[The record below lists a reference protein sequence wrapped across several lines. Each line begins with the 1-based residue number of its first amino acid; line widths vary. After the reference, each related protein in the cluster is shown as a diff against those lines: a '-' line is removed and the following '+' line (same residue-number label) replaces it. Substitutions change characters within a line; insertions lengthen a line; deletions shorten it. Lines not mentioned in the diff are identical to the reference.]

1 MLRPLALNFLIDQY
15 KIWQDSRVQTKE
27 VLSHKYV
34 KRLFIARFIS
44 NFGNG
49 MGPIAL
55 AFGILGLPNGS
66 ANMLGLVLGATT
78 VLFLLMAPFGGV
90 IADKYGRARMV
101 GVTDMAC
108 GLVLFIQVAYFATG
122 DVPLAVLLIT
132 NGFFGLMWGI
142 FWPAFSGLMPAVLPE
157 AGLQKGNALNA
168 FMTNAGVISGAAVAG
183 LLIEVFGVAFTLAID
198 AASFFIS
205 GLMIFTFRHLT
216 PRAKHTENTMLDDLL
231 HGWKVFLS
239 FRWIVIIVGAFS
251 FIVMCWAAAE
261 NVLGPLIAL
270 EHFNGPKSWSFVIS
284 AESAGLIVGSLI
296 AIKIKPKYP
305 MRFLML
311 SSFTITFYIWSLAKP
326 QSLLMIAFGAFLFG
340 ITLDLWGTLWSTAL
354 QRKVPR
360 DSLSRVS
367 SFDAMGS
374 MMFRPVGLAIAAPLS
389 TLFGIEN
396 FLQILAAITVVAII
410 VPLLDPQVRNMS
422 YEDMSVNRN
431 L

>member
-1 MLRPLALNFLIDQY
+1 VL
-15 KIWQDSRVQTKE
+15 TKE
-27 VLSHKYV
+27 VLAHKYV

-55 AFGILGLPNGS
+55 AFGILALPNGS

-78 VLFLLMAPFGGV
+78 VVFLIMAPFGGV

-101 GVTDMAC
+101 GLTDMAA
-108 GLVLFIQVAYFATG
+108 GLVLLIQVAYFATG

-168 FMTNAGVISGAAVAG
+168 FMTNAGVILGAAVAG
-183 LLIEVFGVAFTLAID
+183 LLIDIFGVAFTLAID

-216 PRAKHTENTMLDDLL
+216 PRAQHTENTMLDDLL

-270 EHFNGPKSWSFVIS
+270 EHFNGPKSWSFVIT
-284 AESAGLIVGSLI
+284 AESAGLIVGSII
-296 AIKIKPKYP
+296 AIKVKPKYP
-305 MRFLML
+305 LRFLML

-340 ITLDLWGTLWSTAL
+340 ITLDLWGTLWNTAL

-374 MMFRPVGLAIAAPLS
+374 MMFRPIGLAIAAPLS
-389 TLFGIEN
+389 TLLGIEN

-422 YEDMSVNRN
+422 YEDMSVKRN

>member
-1 MLRPLALNFLIDQY
+1 M
-15 KIWQDSRVQTKE
+15 QTKE

-55 AFGILGLPNGS
+55 AFGILALPNGS

-101 GVTDMAC
+101 GVTDMAA

-168 FMTNAGVISGAAVAG
+168 FMTNAGVILGAAVAG

-216 PRAKHTENTMLDDLL
+216 PRAEQTENTMLDDLL

>member
-1 MLRPLALNFLIDQY
+1 VL
-15 KIWQDSRVQTKE
+15 TKE
-27 VLSHKYV
+27 VLAHKYV

-55 AFGILGLPNGS
+55 AFGILALPNGS

-78 VLFLLMAPFGGV
+78 VVFLIMAPFGGV

-101 GVTDMAC
+101 GLTDMAA
-108 GLVLFIQVAYFATG
+108 GLVLLIQVAYFATG
-122 DVPLAVLLIT
+122 DVPIAVLLIT

-168 FMTNAGVISGAAVAG
+168 FMTNAGVILGAAVAG
-183 LLIEVFGVAFTLAID
+183 LLIDVFGVAFTLAID

-216 PRAKHTENTMLDDLL
+216 PRAQHTENTMLDDLL

-270 EHFNGPKSWSFVIS
+270 EHFNGPKSWSFVIT
-284 AESAGLIVGSLI
+284 AESAGLIVGSII
-296 AIKIKPKYP
+296 AIKVKPKYP
-305 MRFLML
+305 LRFLML

-340 ITLDLWGTLWSTAL
+340 ITLDLWGTLWNTAL

-374 MMFRPVGLAIAAPLS
+374 MMFRPIGLAIAAPLS
-389 TLFGIEN
+389 TLLGIEN

-422 YEDMSVNRN
+422 YEDMSVKRN

>member
-1 MLRPLALNFLIDQY
+1 M
-15 KIWQDSRVQTKE
+15 QTRE
-27 VLSHKYV
+27 VLAHKYV
-34 KRLFIARFIS
+34 KRLFIARFVS

-55 AFGILGLPNGS
+55 AFGILALPNGS
-66 ANMLGLVLGATT
+66 ANMLGLVLGMTT
-78 VLFLLMAPFGGV
+78 VIFLLMAPFGGV

-101 GVTDMAC
+101 GLTDMAA

-122 DVPLAVLLIT
+122 DVPLWVLLVT

-142 FWPAFSGLMPAVLPE
+142 FWPAFTGVIPAVLPE

-168 FMTNAGVISGAAVAG
+168 FVTNAGVILGAAVAG
-183 LLIEVFGVAFTLAID
+183 VLIDVFGVAFTLAID
-198 AASFFIS
+198 AASFFFS

-216 PRAKHTENTMLDDLL
+216 PRAEHSENSMLDDLL
-231 HGWKVFLS
+231 HGWRVFLS
-239 FRWIVIIVGAFS
+239 FRWIVIIVAAFS

-296 AIKIKPKYP
+296 AIKVKPKFP

-326 QSLLMIAFGAFLFG
+326 QSLLLIAFGAFLFG
-340 ITLDLWGTLWSTAL
+340 ITLDLWGTLWNTAL

-360 DSLSRVS
+360 ESLSRVA

-374 MMFRPVGLAIAAPLS
+374 MMFRPIGLAIAAPLS
-389 TLFGIEN
+389 TLVGIEN
-396 FLQILAAITVVAII
+396 FLQIMAAITVVAI
-410 VPLLDPQVRNMS
+410 VLPLFDPQVRNMT
-422 YEDMSVNRN
+422 YEDLPR
-431 L
+431 

>member
-1 MLRPLALNFLIDQY
+1 
-15 KIWQDSRVQTKE
+15 VQTKE

-55 AFGILGLPNGS
+55 AFGILALPNGS

-78 VLFLLMAPFGGV
+78 VVFLLMAPFGGV

-101 GVTDMAC
+101 GVTDMAP

-216 PRAKHTENTMLDDLL
+216 PRAEQSENTMLDDLL

-396 FLQILAAITVVAII
+396 FLQILAAITVVAIM

>member
-1 MLRPLALNFLIDQY
+1 VL
-15 KIWQDSRVQTKE
+15 TKE
-27 VLSHKYV
+27 VLAHKYV

-55 AFGILGLPNGS
+55 AFGILALPNGS

-78 VLFLLMAPFGGV
+78 VVFLIMAPFGGV

-101 GVTDMAC
+101 GLTDMAA
-108 GLVLFIQVAYFATG
+108 GLVLLIQVAYFATG

-168 FMTNAGVISGAAVAG
+168 FMTNAGVILGAAAAG
-183 LLIEVFGVAFTLAID
+183 LLIDVFGVAFTLAID

-216 PRAKHTENTMLDDLL
+216 PRAQHTENTMLDDLL

-270 EHFNGPKSWSFVIS
+270 EHFNGPKSWSFVIT
-284 AESAGLIVGSLI
+284 AESAGLIVGSII
-296 AIKIKPKYP
+296 AIKVKPKYP
-305 MRFLML
+305 LRFLML

-374 MMFRPVGLAIAAPLS
+374 MMFRPIGLAISAPLS
-389 TLFGIEN
+389 TLLGIEN

-410 VPLLDPQVRNMS
+410 VPLLDPQVINMS
-422 YEDMSVNRN
+422 YEYICVNRFF
-431 L
+431 

>member
-1 MLRPLALNFLIDQY
+1 M
-15 KIWQDSRVQTKE
+15 
-27 VLSHKYV
+27 

-55 AFGILGLPNGS
+55 AFGILALPNGS
-66 ANMLGLVLGATT
+66 ANMLGLVLGTTT
-78 VLFLLMAPFGGV
+78 VVFLIMAPFGGV

-101 GVTDMAC
+101 GLTDMAA
-108 GLVLFIQVAYFATG
+108 GLVLLIQVAYFATG

-168 FMTNAGVISGAAVAG
+168 FMTNAGVILGAAAAG
-183 LLIEVFGVAFTLAID
+183 LLIDVFGVAFTLAID

-231 HGWKVFLS
+231 HGWRVFLS

-270 EHFNGPKSWSFVIS
+270 EHFNGPKSWSFVIT
-284 AESAGLIVGSLI
+284 AESAGLIVGSII
-296 AIKIKPKYP
+296 AIKVKPKYP
-305 MRFLML
+305 LRFLML

-374 MMFRPVGLAIAAPLS
+374 MMFRPIGLAIAAPLS
-389 TLFGIEN
+389 TLLGIEN

>member
-1 MLRPLALNFLIDQY
+1 ML
-15 KIWQDSRVQTKE
+15 TKE
-27 VLSHKYV
+27 VLAHKYV

-55 AFGILGLPNGS
+55 AFGILALPNGS
-66 ANMLGLVLGATT
+66 ANMLGFVLGTTT
-78 VLFLLMAPFGGV
+78 VVFLLMAPFGGV

-101 GVTDMAC
+101 GLTDMAA
-108 GLVLFIQVAYFATG
+108 GAVLFIQVFYFAKG
-122 DVPLAVLLIT
+122 EVPLAILLIT

-157 AGLQKGNALNA
+157 EGLQKGNALNA

-183 LLIEVFGVAFTLAID
+183 ILIDVFGVAFTLAID

-216 PRAKHTENTMLDDLL
+216 PRAQKSENTMLDDLV
-231 HGWKVFLS
+231 HGWKIFLS

-270 EHFNGPKSWSFVIS
+270 EHFNGAKSWSFVIS

-296 AIKIKPKYP
+296 AIKVKPKYP
-305 MRFLML
+305 MRFLMI

-367 SFDAMGS
+367 AFDAMGS

-389 TLFGIEN
+389 TLVGIEN
-396 FLQILAAITVVAII
+396 FLQILAAITVVAIV

-422 YEDMSVNRN
+422 YEDLPRKATR
-431 L
+431 

>member
-1 MLRPLALNFLIDQY
+1 VL
-15 KIWQDSRVQTKE
+15 TKE
-27 VLSHKYV
+27 VLAHKYV

-55 AFGILGLPNGS
+55 AFGILALPNGS
-66 ANMLGLVLGATT
+66 ANMLGFVLGTTT
-78 VLFLLMAPFGGV
+78 VVFLLMAPFGGV

-101 GVTDMAC
+101 GLTDMAA
-108 GLVLFIQVAYFATG
+108 GAVLFIQVFYFAKG
-122 DVPLAVLLIT
+122 EVPLAILLIT

-157 AGLQKGNALNA
+157 EGLQKGNALNA

-183 LLIEVFGVAFTLAID
+183 ILIDIFGVAFTLAID

-216 PRAKHTENTMLDDLL
+216 PRAQKSENTMLDDLL
-231 HGWKVFLS
+231 HGWKIFLS

-270 EHFNGPKSWSFVIS
+270 EHFNGAKSWSFVIS

-296 AIKIKPKYP
+296 AIKVKPKYP
-305 MRFLML
+305 MRFLMI

-326 QSLLMIAFGAFLFG
+326 QSLLLIAFGAFLFG

-367 SFDAMGS
+367 AFDAMGS

-389 TLFGIEN
+389 TLVGIEN
-396 FLQILAAITVVAII
+396 FLQILAAITVVAIL

-422 YEDMSVNRN
+422 YEDLPRKADR
-431 L
+431 

>member
-1 MLRPLALNFLIDQY
+1 M
-15 KIWQDSRVQTKE
+15 
-27 VLSHKYV
+27 

-55 AFGILGLPNGS
+55 AFGILALPNGS
-66 ANMLGLVLGATT
+66 ANMLGFVLGTTT
-78 VLFLLMAPFGGV
+78 VVFLLMAPFGGV

-101 GVTDMAC
+101 GLTDMAA
-108 GLVLFIQVAYFATG
+108 GAVLFIQVFYFAKG
-122 DVPLAVLLIT
+122 DVPLAILLIT

-157 AGLQKGNALNA
+157 EGLQKGNALNA

-183 LLIEVFGVAFTLAID
+183 ILIDIFGVAFTLAID

-205 GLMIFTFRHLT
+205 GFMIFTFRHLT
-216 PRAKHTENTMLDDLL
+216 PRAQQTENTMLDDLL

-270 EHFNGPKSWSFVIS
+270 EHFNGAKSWSFVIS

-296 AIKIKPKYP
+296 AIKVKPKYP
-305 MRFLML
+305 MRFLMI

-367 SFDAMGS
+367 AFDAMGS

-389 TLFGIEN
+389 SLVGIEN
-396 FLQILAAITVVAII
+396 FLQILAAITVVAIV

-422 YEDMSVNRN
+422 YEDLPRKTAW
-431 L
+431 

>member
-1 MLRPLALNFLIDQY
+1 ML
-15 KIWQDSRVQTKE
+15 TKE
-27 VLSHKYV
+27 VLAHKYV

-55 AFGILGLPNGS
+55 AFGILALPNGS
-66 ANMLGLVLGATT
+66 ANVLGFVLGVTT
-78 VLFLLMAPFGGV
+78 VAFLIMTPFGGV

-101 GVTDMAC
+101 GLTDMAA
-108 GLVLFIQVAYFATG
+108 GLVLLVQVAYFATG
-122 DVPLAVLLIT
+122 NVPIAVLLIV

-168 FMTNAGVISGAAVAG
+168 FMTNAGVILGAAAAG
-183 LLIEVFGVAFTLAID
+183 LLIDIFGVALTLAID
-198 AASFFIS
+198 AISFIVSGFMIS
-205 GLMIFTFRHLT
+205 TFRHLT
-216 PRAKHTENTMLDDLL
+216 PRAEISENTMLDDLI
-231 HGWKVFLS
+231 HGWRVFLS
-239 FRWIVIIVGAFS
+239 FRWIVIIVASFS

-270 EHFNGPKSWSFVIS
+270 EHFNGAKSWSFVIT
-284 AESAGLIVGSLI
+284 AESAGLIVGSII
-296 AIKIKPKYP
+296 AIKVKPKYP

-311 SSFTITFYIWSLAKP
+311 SSFSITFYIWSMAKP

-340 ITLDLWGTLWSTAL
+340 ITLDLWGTLWYTAL

-367 SFDAMGS
+367 AFDGMGS

-389 TLFGIEN
+389 ILFGIEN
-396 FLQILAAITVVAII
+396 VLEIFAAITVAAII
-410 VPLLDPQVRNMS
+410 LPLLNSEVRNMS
-422 YEDMSVNRN
+422 YED
-431 L
+431 LPKKLAK

>member
-1 MLRPLALNFLIDQY
+1 ML
-15 KIWQDSRVQTKE
+15 TKE
-27 VLSHKYV
+27 VLAHKYV

-55 AFGILGLPNGS
+55 AFGILALPNGS
-66 ANMLGLVLGATT
+66 ANMLGLVLGTTT
-78 VLFLLMAPFGGV
+78 VLFLIMLPFGGV

-101 GVTDMAC
+101 GLTDMAA
-108 GLVLFIQVAYFATG
+108 GLVLFIQVFYFATG
-122 DVPLAVLLIT
+122 DVPIAVLLIT

-168 FMTNAGVISGAAVAG
+168 FMHNAGIILGAAAAG
-183 LLIEVFGVAFTLAID
+183 LLIDVFGVAFTLAID

-231 HGWKVFLS
+231 HGWRVFLS

-261 NVLGPLIAL
+261 NILGPLIAL
-270 EHFNGPKSWSFVIS
+270 EHFNGAKSWSFVIT
-284 AESAGLIVGSLI
+284 AESAGLIVGSII
-296 AIKIKPKYP
+296 AIKVKPKYP
-305 MRFLML
+305 LRFLML

-374 MMFRPVGLAIAAPLS
+374 MMFRPIGLAIAAPLS
-389 TLFGIEN
+389 TLLGIEN

-422 YEDMSVNRN
+422 YEDMSVKRN

>member
-1 MLRPLALNFLIDQY
+1 VL
-15 KIWQDSRVQTKE
+15 TKE

-55 AFGILGLPNGS
+55 AFGILALPNGS
-66 ANMLGLVLGATT
+66 ANMLGFVLGTTT
-78 VLFLLMAPFGGV
+78 VVFLLMAPFGGV

-101 GVTDMAC
+101 GLTDMAA
-108 GLVLFIQVAYFATG
+108 GAVLFIQVFYFAKG
-122 DVPLAVLLIT
+122 DVPLAILLIT

-157 AGLQKGNALNA
+157 EGLQKGNALNA

-183 LLIEVFGVAFTLAID
+183 ILIDIFGVAFTLAID

-216 PRAKHTENTMLDDLL
+216 PRAQKTENTMLDDLI
-231 HGWKVFLS
+231 HGWKIFLS

-270 EHFNGPKSWSFVIS
+270 EHFNGAKSWSFVVS

-296 AIKIKPKYP
+296 AIKVKPKYP
-305 MRFLML
+305 MRFLMI

-367 SFDAMGS
+367 AFDAMGS

-389 TLFGIEN
+389 TLVGIEN
-396 FLQILAAITVVAII
+396 FLQILAAITVVAIV

-422 YEDMSVNRN
+422 YEDLPRKADR
-431 L
+431 

>member
-1 MLRPLALNFLIDQY
+1 MLTR
-15 KIWQDSRVQTKE
+15 E
-27 VLSHKYV
+27 VLAHKYV

-55 AFGILGLPNGS
+55 AFGILALPNGS
-66 ANMLGLVLGATT
+66 ANVLGFVLGVTT
-78 VLFLLMAPFGGV
+78 IVFLIMTPFGGV

-101 GVTDMAC
+101 GLTDMAA
-108 GLVLFIQVAYFATG
+108 GLVLLVQVAYFATG
-122 DVPLAVLLIT
+122 NVPIAVLLIV

-142 FWPAFSGLMPAVLPE
+142 FWPAFSGLVPAVLPE

-168 FMTNAGVISGAAVAG
+168 FMTNAGVILGAAAAG
-183 LLIEVFGVAFTLAID
+183 ILIDIFGVAFTLAVD
-198 AASFFIS
+198 AISFIVS
-205 GLMIFTFRHLT
+205 GFMIFTFRHLT
-216 PRAKHTENTMLDDLL
+216 PRAKTSENTMLDDLI
-231 HGWKVFLS
+231 HGWRVFLS
-239 FRWIVIIVGAFS
+239 FRWIVIIVASFS

-270 EHFNGPKSWSFVIS
+270 EHFNGAKSWSFVIT
-284 AESAGLIVGSLI
+284 AESAGLVVGSII
-296 AIKIKPKYP
+296 AIKVKPKYP

-311 SSFTITFYIWSLAKP
+311 SSFSITFYIWSMAKP

-340 ITLDLWGTLWSTAL
+340 ITLDLWGTLWYTAL

-367 SFDAMGS
+367 AFDGMGS

-389 TLFGIEN
+389 ILFGIEN
-396 FLQILAAITVVAII
+396 VLEIFAGITVVAII
-410 VPLLDPQVRNMS
+410 LPLLNSEVRNMS
-422 YEDMSVNRN
+422 YED
-431 L
+431 LPEKLAA

>member
-1 MLRPLALNFLIDQY
+1 VL
-15 KIWQDSRVQTKE
+15 TKE
-27 VLSHKYV
+27 VLAHKYV

-55 AFGILGLPNGS
+55 AFGILALPNGS
-66 ANMLGLVLGATT
+66 ANMLGLVLGTTT
-78 VLFLLMAPFGGV
+78 VVFLIMAPFGGV

-101 GVTDMAC
+101 GLTDMAA
-108 GLVLFIQVAYFATG
+108 GLVLLIQVAYFATG
-122 DVPLAVLLIT
+122 DVPIAVLLIT

-168 FMTNAGVISGAAVAG
+168 FMTNAGVILGAAAAG
-183 LLIEVFGVAFTLAID
+183 LLIDVFGVAFTLAID

-270 EHFNGPKSWSFVIS
+270 EHFNGPKSWSFVIT
-284 AESAGLIVGSLI
+284 AESAGLIVGSII
-296 AIKIKPKYP
+296 AIKVKPKYP
-305 MRFLML
+305 LRFLML

-340 ITLDLWGTLWSTAL
+340 ITLDLWGTLWNTAL

-374 MMFRPVGLAIAAPLS
+374 MMFRPIGLAIAAPLS
-389 TLFGIEN
+389 TLLGIEN

-422 YEDMSVNRN
+422 YEDMSVKRN

>member
-1 MLRPLALNFLIDQY
+1 ML
-15 KIWQDSRVQTKE
+15 TKE
-27 VLSHKYV
+27 VLAHKYV

-55 AFGILGLPNGS
+55 AFGILALPNGS
-66 ANMLGLVLGATT
+66 ANMLGFVLGTTT
-78 VLFLLMAPFGGV
+78 VVFLLMAPFGGV

-101 GVTDMAC
+101 GLTDMAA
-108 GLVLFIQVAYFATG
+108 GAVLFIQVFYFAKG
-122 DVPLAVLLIT
+122 EVPLAVLLIT

-157 AGLQKGNALNA
+157 EGLQKGNALNA

-183 LLIEVFGVAFTLAID
+183 ILIDIFGVAFTLAID

-216 PRAKHTENTMLDDLL
+216 PRAQKSENTMLDDLL

-270 EHFNGPKSWSFVIS
+270 EHFNGAKSWSFVIS

-296 AIKIKPKYP
+296 AIKVKPKYP
-305 MRFLML
+305 MRFLMI

-326 QSLLMIAFGAFLFG
+326 QSLLLIAFGAFLFG

-367 SFDAMGS
+367 AFDAMGS

-389 TLFGIEN
+389 TLVGIEN
-396 FLQILAAITVVAII
+396 FLQILAAITVVAIL

-422 YEDMSVNRN
+422 YEDLPRKADR
-431 L
+431 

>member
-1 MLRPLALNFLIDQY
+1 VL
-15 KIWQDSRVQTKE
+15 TKE
-27 VLSHKYV
+27 VLAHKYV

-55 AFGILGLPNGS
+55 AFGILALPNGS
-66 ANMLGLVLGATT
+66 ANMLGLVLGVTT
-78 VLFLLMAPFGGV
+78 VLFLIMLPFGGV

-101 GVTDMAC
+101 GLTDMAA
-108 GLVLFIQVAYFATG
+108 GLVLFIQVFYFATG
-122 DVPLAVLLIT
+122 DVPIAVLLIT

-168 FMTNAGVISGAAVAG
+168 FMHNAGVILGAAAAG
-183 LLIEVFGVAFTLAID
+183 LLIDVFGVAFTLAID

-216 PRAKHTENTMLDDLL
+216 PRAQHTENTMLDDLL
-231 HGWKVFLS
+231 HGWRVFLS

-261 NVLGPLIAL
+261 NILGPLIAL
-270 EHFNGPKSWSFVIS
+270 EHFNGPKSWSFVIT
-284 AESAGLIVGSLI
+284 AESAGLIVGSII
-296 AIKIKPKYP
+296 AIKVKPKYP
-305 MRFLML
+305 LRFLML

-374 MMFRPVGLAIAAPLS
+374 MMFRPIGLAIAAPLS
-389 TLFGIEN
+389 TLLGIEN

>member
-1 MLRPLALNFLIDQY
+1 ML
-15 KIWQDSRVQTKE
+15 TKE
-27 VLSHKYV
+27 VLAHKYV

-55 AFGILGLPNGS
+55 AFGILALPNGS
-66 ANMLGLVLGATT
+66 ANMLGFVLGTTT
-78 VLFLLMAPFGGV
+78 VVFLLMAPFGGV

-101 GVTDMAC
+101 GLTDMAA
-108 GLVLFIQVAYFATG
+108 GAVLFIQVFYFAKG

-157 AGLQKGNALNA
+157 EGLQKGNALNA

-183 LLIEVFGVAFTLAID
+183 ILIDIFGVAFTLAID

-216 PRAKHTENTMLDDLL
+216 PRAQKSENTMLDDLL

-251 FIVMCWAAAE
+251 FIVLCWAAAE

-270 EHFNGPKSWSFVIS
+270 EHFNGAKSWSFVIS
-284 AESAGLIVGSLI
+284 AESAGLIFGSLI
-296 AIKIKPKYP
+296 AIKVKPKYP
-305 MRFLML
+305 MRFLMI

-326 QSLLMIAFGAFLFG
+326 QSLLIIAFGAFLFG

-367 SFDAMGS
+367 AFDAMGS

-389 TLFGIEN
+389 NLVGIEN
-396 FLQILAAITVVAII
+396 FLQILAAITVVAIV

-422 YEDMSVNRN
+422 YEDLPRKAAW
-431 L
+431 

>member
-1 MLRPLALNFLIDQY
+1 ML
-15 KIWQDSRVQTKE
+15 TKE
-27 VLSHKYV
+27 VLAHKYV

-55 AFGILGLPNGS
+55 AFGILALPNGS
-66 ANMLGLVLGATT
+66 GNMLGFVLGTTT
-78 VLFLLMAPFGGV
+78 VVFLLMAPFGGV

-101 GVTDMAC
+101 GLTDMAA
-108 GLVLFIQVAYFATG
+108 GAVLFIQVFYFAKG
-122 DVPLAVLLIT
+122 DVPLAILLIT

-157 AGLQKGNALNA
+157 EGLQKGNALNA
-168 FMTNAGVISGAAVAG
+168 FMTNAGVIAGAAVAG
-183 LLIEVFGVAFTLAID
+183 ILIDIFGVAFTLAID

-216 PRAKHTENTMLDDLL
+216 PSAQKSENTMLDDLL

-270 EHFNGPKSWSFVIS
+270 EHFNGAKSWSLVIS
-284 AESAGLIVGSLI
+284 AESAGLIIGSFI
-296 AIKIKPKYP
+296 AFKIKLKYP

-311 SSFTITFYIWSLAKP
+311 SSFTLTFYIWSLAKP
-326 QSLLMIAFGAFLFG
+326 QSLLVIAFFAFLFG
-340 ITLDLWGTLWSTAL
+340 ITLDLWGSLWTTAL
-354 QRKVPR
+354 QTKVPR
-360 DSLSRVS
+360 EALSRVT

-374 MMFRPVGLAIAAPLS
+374 LLFRPIGLAIAAPLS
-389 TLFGIEN
+389 NLFGLSK
-396 FLQILAAITVVAII
+396 FLTLAAALTAIAII
-410 VPLLDPQVRNMS
+410 IGLLDPQVRNMQMQ
-422 YEDMSVNRN
+422 E
-431 L
+431 

>member
-1 MLRPLALNFLIDQY
+1 
-15 KIWQDSRVQTKE
+15 VQTKE

-55 AFGILGLPNGS
+55 AFGILALPNGS

-78 VLFLLMAPFGGV
+78 VVFLLMAPFGGV

-101 GVTDMAC
+101 GVTDMAA

-216 PRAKHTENTMLDDLL
+216 PRAEQTENTMLDDLL

-422 YEDMSVNRN
+422 YEDMSVNRKM
-431 L
+431 